1 MRSVKTEGVV
11 SQRRRDGGVFALE
24 AFGALCGAA
33 LAVVE
38 FDEEAVE
45 GAPELDEVG
54 AAAGV
59 RVVWLEA
66 GDLRADACDLAG
78 SQIDQEIE
86 LSVCVEEGGG
96 ERAPVGGVVGDVIE
110 GEVVCEHGEAHV
122 DHVAEIHLQRLY
134 GAEAPEDLQDDLP
147 ERFHGQHYTLA
158 RGAVDSGRHYPPN
171 FRANALSLF
180 GDLFLCPTVSVQLHP
195 SIRPTACHP
204 GSA

>member
-59 RVVWLEA
+59 RVV
-66 GDLRADACDLAG
+66 
-78 SQIDQEIE
+78 
-86 LSVCVEEGGG
+86 
-96 ERAPVGGVVGDVIE
+96 
-110 GEVVCEHGEAHV
+110 
-122 DHVAEIHLQRLY
+122 
-134 GAEAPEDLQDDLP
+134 
-147 ERFHGQHYTLA
+147 
-158 RGAVDSGRHYPPN
+158 
-171 FRANALSLF
+171 
-180 GDLFLCPTVSVQLHP
+180 
-195 SIRPTACHP
+195 
-204 GSA
+204 